1 VHRLS
6 SAFVLAYHGCDR
18 AVGERLLAGT
28 KFKQSEN
35 DYDWLGSGIYF
46 WESNPQRGLDFACES
61 ATRKGSKIREPY
73 VVGAVVDLGA
83 CLDLTTANSIALVRI
98 AYESVRADFEAAGQ
112 RLPSNSADGLRRK
125 LDCLVLNRVRL
136 LQDIR
141 QVGAPIQT
149 VKGVF
154 TEGRP
159 AYEGGKFLE
168 KTHIQIAVCDPSCIK
183 GVFRVTDPV
192 FPAINELRTTPRIRS
207 SSNAPEI
214 VHATFDKI
222 VGRTVEAVHLQDNRS
237 KSRQIHHDETLTI
250 VFTDGSRLVVQG
262 GSNAG
267 NLMGKIA
274 GFKASDLSLSYVPRF
289 HAAPTE
295 D

>member
-1 VHRLS
+1 
-6 SAFVLAYHGCDR
+6 
-18 AVGERLLAGT
+18 
-28 KFKQSEN
+28 
-35 DYDWLGSGIYF
+35 
-46 WESNPQRGLDFACES
+46 
-61 ATRKGSKIREPY
+61 
-73 VVGAVVDLGA
+73 
-83 CLDLTTANSIALVRI
+83 LTTANSIALVRI

-112 RLPSNSADGLRRK
+112 RLPSNSTDGLRRK

-141 QVGAPIQT
+141 QIGAPIQT

-159 AYEGGKFLE
+159 AYDGGGFLE
-168 KTHIQIAVCDPSCIK
+168 KTHIQIA
-183 GVFRVTDPV
+183 
-192 FPAINELRTTPRIRS
+192 
-207 SSNAPEI
+207 APET

-222 VGRTVEAVHLQDNRS
+222 VGRTVETIRLQDNRS

-250 VFTDGSRLVVQG
+250 EFTDGRRLVVQG